1 MSYIHEA
8 LRKAQKEKDLLAGK
22 SGNLWPTHRYKPRK
36 FKREWLVVA
45 GVAIVVAFLSY
56 SWLRPPSEQTSEQ
69 EKKASHYQAKAK
81 SPDRLNSGKAFGSR
95 SDRDNSKP
103 QVSTDRQEKK
113 NTALLPA
120 YKKGGKEGQA
130 AKAVASKSGPDKAST
145 LYSEALTLQKEG
157 RFDDGKKLY
166 EAALVR
172 SPNHVSALNNLG
184 AIYIKEKNYAK
195 AREMFK
201 KAVRIDPGYVD
212 PYYNLACLY
221 ALQNDVDRSLFYLK
235 KAISVDEA
243 VREWASIDKDLKNL
257 YGHTEYEKIIHKE
270 S

>member
-22 SGNLWPTHRYKPRK
+22 IGNLRPTHRYRSRM

-45 GVAIVVAFLSY
+45 GVAIAVAFLSY
-56 SWLRPPSEQTSEQ
+56 SWLRPPSERTSQQ
-69 EKKASHYQAKAK
+69 EKKVSHYQAKPK
-81 SPDRLNSGKAFGSR
+81 SPDRLDSGKAFGSR

-113 NTALLPA
+113 NTALPA
-120 YKKGGKEGQA
+120 HTKGGKEGQL
-130 AKAVASKSGPDKAST
+130 AKAVASKSGHDKAST

-157 RFDDGKKLY
+157 RLDDGKKLY

-172 SPNHVSALNNLG
+172 SPDHVSALNNLG
-184 AIYIKEKNYAK
+184 TIYIKEKNYAK
-195 AREMFK
+195 ASEMFK